1 MPIATDVFMRLITGI
16 SEGRWADLG
25 DLYAENA
32 VVEQPFFPGTPQ
44 RLEGRAEV
52 AKHFAAAATM
62 PLELRATN
70 IVVHETADPQTV
82 IAEFDYDGRVTTTGH
97 TFRVANIQVLT
108 VEDGLISATRDYH
121 DHPRL
126 AEAMAGALA
135 S

>member
-1 MPIATDVFMRLITGI
+1 MPTATDVFTRLVTGI

-25 DLYAENA
+25 NLYATDA
-32 VVEQPFFPGTPQ
+32 VVEQPFFPGAPQ
-44 RLEGRAEV
+44 RLEGREEV

-82 IAEFDYDGRVTTTGH
+82 IAEFDYDGRNSATGR

-108 VEDGLISATRDYH
+108 VKDGLISATRDYH

-126 AEAMAGALA
+126 AEALGR
-135 S
+135 

>member
-1 MPIATDVFMRLITGI
+1 MPTATEVFQQLITGI

-25 DLYAENA
+25 PLYAKDA
-32 VVEQPFFPGTPQ
+32 VVLQPFFLGAPL
-44 RLEGRAEV
+44 RIDGRDDLA
-52 AKHFAAAATM
+52 ARFAAAATM

-70 IVVHETADPQTV
+70 IVVHETTDPDTIV
-82 IAEFDYDGRVTTTGH
+82 AEFDYDGRNSATGR

-108 VEDGLISATRDYH
+108 VKDGLITATRDYH

-126 AEAMAGALA
+126 AEALA